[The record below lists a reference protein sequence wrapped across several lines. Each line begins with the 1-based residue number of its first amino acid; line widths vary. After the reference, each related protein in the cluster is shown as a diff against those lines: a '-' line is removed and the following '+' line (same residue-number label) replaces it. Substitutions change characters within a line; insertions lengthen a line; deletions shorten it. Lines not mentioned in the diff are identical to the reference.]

1 MKNKIFAI
9 ALSILMAAC
18 LTACKG
24 TAPDSQPGSNSQSI
38 SSSASASSQNLELLY
53 GRVSEVAG
61 NELTLDLAKLP
72 GEDEAASAPENRFHL
87 SALSPSG
94 SIRRAAK
101 CDDASAAARLSHQQ
115 AAPLAVES
123 LTAMGLGNRLRH
135 RPNQLSGGQQQRVAI
150 ARALVGKPAL
160 LLADEPTGAL
170 DTRTGQEIL
179 ELFRQLNRQGH
190 TIIQI
195 THDLTVASAASR
207 ILHLRDGVL
216 TDQ

>member
-101 CDDASAAARLSHQQ
+101 CDDASAAARLFPPAGSPAGRGKSDRHGAWESASPPAQSAFRRPAAAGSHC
-115 AAPLAVES
+115 PC
-123 LTAMGLGNRLRH
+123 T
-135 RPNQLSGGQQQRVAI
+135 GG
-150 ARALVGKPAL
+150 
-160 LLADEPTGAL
+160 
-170 DTRTGQEIL
+170 
-179 ELFRQLNRQGH
+179 
-190 TIIQI
+190 
-195 THDLTVASAASR
+195 
-207 ILHLRDGVL
+207 
-216 TDQ
+216 

>member
-72 GEDEAASAPENRFHL
+72 GEDEAASAPENADGEVAAAVMAPAMEAGEAGGQTGASERTEL
-87 SALSPSG
+87 EYTGESGEEKQLTDIQKG
-94 SIRRAAK
+94 SI
-101 CDDASAAARLSHQQ
+101 
-115 AAPLAVES
+115 
-123 LTAMGLGNRLRH
+123 LGVFVNE
-135 RPNQLSGGQQQRVAI
+135 NEQVTE
-150 ARALVGKPAL
+150 V
-160 LLADEPTGAL
+160 
-170 DTRTGQEIL
+170 
-179 ELFRQLNRQGH
+179 
-190 TIIQI
+190 
-195 THDLTVASAASR
+195 
-207 ILHLRDGVL
+207 VL
-216 TDQ
+216 YE

>member
-72 GEDEAASAPENRFHL
+72 GEDEAASAPENADGEVAAAVMAPAMEAGEAGGQTGASERTEL
-87 SALSPSG
+87 DYTGESKSVVIPGGLKITGASGEEKQLTDIQKG
-94 SIRRAAK
+94 SI
-101 CDDASAAARLSHQQ
+101 
-115 AAPLAVES
+115 
-123 LTAMGLGNRLRH
+123 LGVFVNE
-135 RPNQLSGGQQQRVAI
+135 NEQVTE
-150 ARALVGKPAL
+150 V
-160 LLADEPTGAL
+160 
-170 DTRTGQEIL
+170 
-179 ELFRQLNRQGH
+179 
-190 TIIQI
+190 
-195 THDLTVASAASR
+195 
-207 ILHLRDGVL
+207 VL
-216 TDQ
+216 YE

>member
-1 MKNKIFAI
+1 
-9 ALSILMAAC
+9 
-18 LTACKG
+18 
-24 TAPDSQPGSNSQSI
+24 
-38 SSSASASSQNLELLY
+38 
-53 GRVSEVAG
+53 
-61 NELTLDLAKLP
+61 
-72 GEDEAASAPENRFHL
+72 
-87 SALSPSG
+87 
-94 SIRRAAK
+94 
-101 CDDASAAARLSHQQ
+101 
-115 AAPLAVES
+115 
-123 LTAMGLGNRLRH
+123 MGLGDRLRH

-170 DTRTGQEIL
+170 DTRTGREIL